1 MDDNAFVNQ
10 PESDSSIQVKPMERA
25 DAEFAGSMQIN
36 AFESKFVHAVG
47 KQKWVQR
54 FEIKCYQF

>member
-47 KQKWVQR
+47 KQK
-54 FEIKCYQF
+54 